1 MENKMKITAA
11 LLSATILF
19 SSVGAALA
27 SELDPQQNIVDG
39 SAALSNLPLGSEA
52 RAQAGNLL
60 DQAQEAYN
68 HHNLYQAYVLASH
81 AQQIENHAG

>member
-27 SELDPQQNIVDG
+27 GELDPQQNIVDG
-39 SAALSNLPLGSEA
+39 SAALSNLPLSSET
-52 RAQAGNLL
+52 RAKAGNLL

-68 HHNLYQAYVLASH
+68 HHNSYLAYVLASH
-81 AQQIENHAG
+81 AQQIESHVQ